1 MVEEVALAYGG
12 AVIAPTTRTAVL
24 VEGESDREAVLALA
38 SGEGV
43 DLDRGGIAV
52 LAMGGVT
59 NVARYVAE
67 LGPPGRGLRLAGL
80 YDAGEERFVR
90 GGLERAGLA
99 PEPGRDGLAALGFHC
114 CERDLEDE
122 LIRALGVA
130 RVLAVVAAQ
139 RELDSFRVLQQ
150 QPAQRGRRTEDQ
162 LHRFLGAGSGRKVR
176 YGRLLVEA
184 LDSDEVPAP
193 LAALLADA
201 MADASGAPDRPPAG

>member
-1 MVEEVALAYGG
+1 
-12 AVIAPTTRTAVL
+12 VIAPTARTVVL

-38 SGEGV
+38 AARGADLEGDGV
-43 DLDRGGIAV
+43 AV

-59 NVARYVAE
+59 NVARYAAE

-90 GGLERAGLA
+90 GGLERAGLD
-99 PEPGRDGLAALGFHC
+99 PGPGRAGLAALGFHC

-122 LIRALGVA
+122 LIRALGVD
-130 RVLAVVAAQ
+130 RVLAVVAGQ

-150 QPAQRGRRTEDQ
+150 QPAQRGRRTEDH

-184 LDSDEVPAP
+184 LDGVAVPAP
-193 LAALLADA
+193 LDALLADA
-201 MADASGAPDRPPAG
+201 LA